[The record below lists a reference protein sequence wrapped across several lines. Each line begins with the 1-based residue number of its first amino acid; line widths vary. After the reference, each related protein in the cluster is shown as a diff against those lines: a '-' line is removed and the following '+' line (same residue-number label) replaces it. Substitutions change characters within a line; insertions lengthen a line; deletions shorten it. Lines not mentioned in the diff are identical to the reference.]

1 MTLRRTIMTSGRYTR
16 TYVGIGI
23 LGAVAGV
30 VAGILLAPAPGR
42 DTRRRVG
49 QRLALEKD
57 ALVRRGQLAVE
68 GVTDVLEEGKR
79 IFDRAANG

>member
-1 MTLRRTIMTSGRYTR
+1 MTSGRRTS

-23 LGAVAGV
+23 LGAVAGA
-30 VAGILLAPAPGR
+30 VAGFLLAPAPGR
-42 DTRRRVG
+42 ETRRRVG

-57 ALVRRGQLAVE
+57 SLVRKGQLAVE

-79 IFDRAANG
+79 ILGRAANG

>member
-1 MTLRRTIMTSGRYTR
+1 MTSGRRAR

-23 LGAVAGV
+23 LGAVAGA

-49 QRLALEKD
+49 QRLAMEKD

-68 GVTDVLEEGKR
+68 GVTDVFEEGRR
-79 IFDRAANG
+79 IFVKAANG

>member
-1 MTLRRTIMTSGRYTR
+1 MTSGRRTR
-16 TYVGIGI
+16 TYVGVGL
-23 LGAVAGV
+23 LGAVAGA

-57 ALVRRGQLAVE
+57 ALVRKGQLAVE
-68 GVTDVLEEGKR
+68 GVSDVLEEGKR
-79 IFDRAANG
+79 IFGKAANG